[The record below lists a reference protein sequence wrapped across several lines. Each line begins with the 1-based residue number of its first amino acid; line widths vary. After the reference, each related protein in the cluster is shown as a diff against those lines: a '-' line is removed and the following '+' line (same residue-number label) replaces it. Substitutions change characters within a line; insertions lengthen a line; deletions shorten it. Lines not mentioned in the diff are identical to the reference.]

1 MMKFFRLLFP
11 KYKVIHR
18 SFNTG
23 TSGME
28 KHRIFIE
35 EVNKHNIQIINSFIT
50 YHRDYK
56 DNHQPEYINYVIK
69 YKL

>member
-11 KYKVIHR
+11 KYRVVYR
-18 SFNTG
+18 SFHTG
-23 TSGME
+23 TSGMAN
-28 KHRIFIE
+28 HRDFIE
-35 EVNKHNIQIINSFIT
+35 FVNTYNVQIINSFIT
-50 YHRDYK
+50 YHKDYK